1 MKNMLLASVLA
12 GAVAS
17 GVWAAPNDPVTQ
29 ADLEALIARIA
40 KLEAENR
47 AQAAKIAELEGKV
60 PAAAPEAA
68 GAVQNADGTVSK
80 TEGAAPAVEAG
91 TEVGGTGRLYTTGQ
105 GYRYYLAD
113 KVAGIFEPL
122 SESGLKI
129 TPHGYIVMET
139 VYNSHASE
147 SDYYT
152 DFVRPKRHKSYKG
165 GTTTMSLQDSIL
177 GIRMETPEAEN
188 GWTFAGKA
196 EFDLTGE
203 HANDYA
209 FHWRHLYMEAT
220 HAETG
225 WSILGGQTWHLWK
238 MVSPS
243 EIDGAWME
251 NTGYPYCRSPQ
262 FRITKKWNWED
273 SRLEARVAL
282 VKNGPGMGG
291 DRDGDGT
298 QDNSASRWALF
309 EGAVVYERDAA
320 WDKGRRW
327 LLGLGGM
334 YGQDRSSRKGA
345 DGGFTHTYDNYD
357 SQMIM
362 AAFSVPFLEK
372 FTFVGQV
379 FAGENLGGVQAGV
392 GQRVAYYAPN
402 RKGHEVSTVGGFF
415 ELALELDDAWSF
427 AGGYGFDNP
436 DNSEAKYADGILHND
451 RAYIDAFYRVNK
463 NLKIGLEYAHLRTQ
477 WHGEGTAHD
486 DRIQFSAFYDF

>member
-1 MKNMLLASVLA
+1 MKKMLLASALA

-17 GVWAAPNDPVTQ
+17 GAWAAPDDPVTQ
-29 ADLEALIARIA
+29 ADLKALIERIA
-40 KLEAENR
+40 RLEAENR
-47 AQAAKIAELEGKV
+47 AQAAKIAELQGKV
-60 PAAAPEAA
+60 PAAAPKAEGPAPTA
-68 GAVQNADGTVSK
+68 
-80 TEGAAPAVEAG
+80 EGAAPAVEEG
-91 TEVGGTGRLYTTGQ
+91 TKVDDTGRVYTTAQ
-105 GYRYYLAD
+105 GYQYYLAD

-129 TPHGYIVMET
+129 TPYGYLMMEAA
-139 VYNSHASE
+139 YNTHASE

-152 DFVRPKRHKSYKG
+152 DFVRRKSHKSYRG
-165 GTTTMSLQDSIL
+165 GTTTLSAQDSIL
-177 GIRMETPEAEN
+177 GIRMETPEAQN
-188 GWTFAGKA
+188 GWKFAGKA
-196 EFDLTGE
+196 EFDLAGD

-220 HAETG
+220 HEATG

-251 NTGYPYCRSPQ
+251 NTGYPYRRSPQ
-262 FRITKKWNWED
+262 FRVTKKWNWED
-273 SRLEARVAL
+273 SRLEARVGI

-298 QDNSASRWALF
+298 HDNSASRWALF

-320 WDKGRRW
+320 WDRGRSW

-334 YGQDRSSRKGA
+334 YGQDRSSRMGE
-345 DGGFTHTYDNYD
+345 DGDFTRKYDNYD

-362 AAFSVPFLEK
+362 AAFTVPFLEK
-372 FTFVGQV
+372 FSFVGQV

-392 GQRVAYYAPN
+392 GQRVAYYEPG
-402 RKGHEVSTVGGFF
+402 RRGHEVSTVGGFF
-415 ELALELDDAWSF
+415 ELTFELNDDWSF

-451 RAYIDAFYRVNK
+451 RAYIDAFYRINRNFKV
-463 NLKIGLEYAHLRTQ
+463 GLEYAHLRTQ
-477 WHGEGTAHD
+477 WYGEGTSHD
-486 DRIQFSAFYDF
+486 DRVQFTAFYDF